1 MTNVRAKICT
11 PQFLQTFKEKFDSE
25 YYQMYKSRD
34 RQAVEKLFDSP
45 AVFESN
51 RISFNYSPLVV
62 RGNES
67 FGIRNAKNIYTTFP
81 NLTLTQASTE
91 EFWFTMLNTFYLD
104 YIFESLEIRDTPEYL
119 KNMMFMGTTRAYFS
133 QHLSRAWWIGYRTY
147 DEDHISNPWWLLD
160 FLGKG
165 DLHGKAFSLFA
176 STFTNNK
183 KIGLGII
190 EGIMLSQR
198 HFRNVQYTYAFVNKY
213 FNALGGV
220 KILDILTREQVR
232 DITVKLLDDVWKGQY
247 PINSKDREHILK
259 SE

>member
-119 KNMMFMGTTRAYFS
+119 KNMMFMGTM
-133 QHLSRAWWIGYRTY
+133 I
-147 DEDHISNPWWLLD
+147 
-160 FLGKG
+160 
-165 DLHGKAFSLFA
+165 
-176 STFTNNK
+176 
-183 KIGLGII
+183 
-190 EGIMLSQR
+190 
-198 HFRNVQYTYAFVNKY
+198 
-213 FNALGGV
+213 
-220 KILDILTREQVR
+220 
-232 DITVKLLDDVWKGQY
+232 
-247 PINSKDREHILK
+247 
-259 SE
+259 